1 MIAPGRR
8 CFDVQ
13 VPLREM
19 EAFSSVNAA
28 ELLGEVKGMV
38 KADRVSGGGGGGGGG
53 AAAVHVVYIFS
64 SCLTCVCVVSERF
77 FSVFHGSCSSHGVWH
92 PKAAWYLESTFSHS
106 LESEKSY
113 HINLSNAHRQPLHT
127 RSRLHTT
134 PMYVLGAIV
143 CRGRPLTRSI
153 RHRPRLHCLS
163 VAAVER
169 RALYRV
175 FGAGSTIKLHS
186 CLRPCSINFRKRTSL
201 LL

>member
-1 MIAPGRR
+1 MNVGHFLFFCFFSGFFFGGGGGGATDANDVIAPGRR

-53 AAAVHVVYIFS
+53 AAAAVHVVYIFS
-64 SCLTCVCVVSERF
+64 SCLTFVCVVSERF

-92 PKAAWYLESTFSHS
+92 PNAAWYLESTFSHS

-113 HINLSNAHRQPLHT
+113 HINLSNTHRQPLRT

-134 PMYVLGAIV
+134 PMYVLGRD
-143 CRGRPLTRSI
+143 CMQ
-153 RHRPRLHCLS
+153 
-163 VAAVER
+163 
-169 RALYRV
+169 RAP
-175 FGAGSTIKLHS
+175 ADKEHKT
-186 CLRPCSINFRKRTSL
+186 
-201 LL
+201 